1 MIVNAVKYRFPADK
15 AGEAE
20 RIFGELRAASLAEAG
35 CLGFVVARDVTEPAT
50 FVLFEEWV
58 DQAAL
63 DAHYATE
70 AFERLGRNG
79 VRLLAESRLALR
91 GMPLA

>member
-15 AGEAE
+15 ADEAA
-20 RIFGELRAASLAEAG
+20 RLFAELRLASLEEAG
-35 CLGFVVARDVTEPAT
+35 CLGFVVARATGDPET
-50 FVLFEEWV
+50 FVLFEEYI

-63 DAHYATE
+63 DAHYTTGH
-70 AFERLGRNG
+70 FERLGRNG

-91 GMPLA
+91 GMPLE